1 MMNKISQNQVDKK
14 IRSTACHVSGL
25 MRISV
30 SELYNESNSEGGGF
44 IMLKKKYARMFSQ
57 EIPKLGLQ
65 YMIDKIVDMTSEEAL
80 RENQESYNSI
90 WVPVPE
96 GLYDKWVKDLY
107 VGRVEDLS

>member
-1 MMNKISQNQVDKK
+1 MSQNQLDKK
-14 IRSTACHVSGL
+14 IKSSSCEVSGL
-25 MRISV
+25 TRISY
-30 SELYNESNSEGGGF
+30 SEFYNESNCEGGGF

-57 EIPKLGLQ
+57 DIPKLGLQ

-80 RENQESYNSI
+80 RENQVSNNSI